1 MLNCLS
7 LSEWVGCP
15 EFFSQ
20 FEKGGIRVK
29 SKVVLF
35 SGYARLPAGTVAS
48 ELYGVMALVFLIDVS
63 DGTIVDMECTLSTRL
78 SERFLAS
85 LLIGKRLTREATDLI
100 DSIQDVYQGTA
111 KKAIV
116 TSLRI
121 VAEKYHAYLHDCQ
134 KRCDAM

>member
-1 MLNCLS
+1 M
-7 LSEWVGCP
+7 E
-15 EFFSQ
+15 
-20 FEKGGIRVK
+20 

-111 KKAIV
+111 RKAIV

-121 VAEKYHAYLHDCQ
+121 VADKYHAYLIDCQ
-134 KRCDAM
+134 KRNHIVGSGDA

>member
-1 MLNCLS
+1 M
-7 LSEWVGCP
+7 VG
-15 EFFSQ
+15 
-20 FEKGGIRVK
+20 

-63 DGTIVDMECTLSTRL
+63 NGTIVDVECTLSTRL
-78 SERFLAS
+78 AERFLAS
-85 LLIGKRLTREATDLI
+85 LLIGKQLTREATDLI

-121 VAEKYHAYLHDCQ
+121 VIDKYYAYLHDCQ
-134 KRCDAM
+134 RRHDANDLPGS